1 LDHGISAVDEPK
13 MTRGF
18 SFQMI
23 SDKELEAQQKAMIG
37 EVEETLGVSS
47 AIARALLL
55 KYQWDKNT
63 VF

>member
-1 LDHGISAVDEPK
+1 MDYGGELELGKGQSAVEEPK

-23 SDKELEAQQKAMIG
+23 SEQELVHKQTVMIM

-47 AIARALLL
+47 AVARGLLL
-55 KYQWDKNT
+55 KY
-63 VF
+63 